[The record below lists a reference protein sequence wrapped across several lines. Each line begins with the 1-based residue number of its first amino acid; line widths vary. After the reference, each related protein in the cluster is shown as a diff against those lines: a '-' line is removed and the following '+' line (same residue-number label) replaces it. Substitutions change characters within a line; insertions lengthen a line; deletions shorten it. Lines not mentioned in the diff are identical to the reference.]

1 MSYTAEVSRRNPTC
15 FLFLI
20 DQSGSMNAPM
30 PGDATNSKA
39 RFVATAIN
47 RVLQELVIRCSKD
60 MSIYRYF
67 QVGVIGYGA
76 TAGSVLSG
84 NLRGQS
90 LAWVDDLYQNPL
102 RVEEIT
108 KKVSDGAGGL
118 VEVAVKFPV
127 WFDAVA
133 NGATPMVQA
142 FQQAYT
148 ILQDWVTHYP
158 TSFPPIVINI
168 SDGASTDGDPSFL
181 AEQIKSLHTNDG
193 NVLLLNLHVSS
204 TQMKPLT
211 FPQILD
217 GAFDQYAHLLFR
229 ISSLLPTVMQEYA
242 ALRGYSITN
251 ESRGFVFNAGIEDV
265 VHFLDI
271 STRTSHMSTEMH
283 D

>member
-20 DQSGSMNAPM
+20 DQSGSMNASI
-30 PGDATNSKA
+30 PGDAVNSKA
-39 RFVATAIN
+39 QFVATAIN

-67 QVGVIGYGA
+67 QVGVIGYGVNV
-76 TAGSVLSG
+76 GSVLSG
-84 NLRGQS
+84 NLTGQS
-90 LAWVDDLYQNPL
+90 LAWIDDLYQNPL
-102 RVEEIT
+102 RVEEIK

-133 NGATPMVQA
+133 SGGTPMVQA

-148 ILQDWVTHYP
+148 ILQNWVTHHP

-168 SDGASTDGDPSFL
+168 TDGASTDGDPSSL
-181 AEQIKSLHTNDG
+181 AALLKSLSTNDG

-204 TQMKPLT
+204 AHMKPLT
-211 FPQILD
+211 FPETLD
-217 GAFDQYAHLLFR
+217 TVLDQYAHLLFGMS
-229 ISSLLPTVMQEYA
+229 SSLPSIMQEA
-242 ALRGYSITN
+242 AAKRGYQISDR
-251 ESRGFVFNAGIEDV
+251 SRGFVFNAGIEDV
-265 VHFLDI
+265 IHFLEI
-271 STRTSHMSTEMH
+271 GSRVSTELP
-283 D
+283 DEQ